1 MPLIVGDSAYVLSD
15 WLMKLYTDNGNLTQ
29 KQVNFNEILSMTRA
43 VVENAYGRLKGRFRS
58 IAKRLDLNVETV
70 CLVIA
75 ACCVLHNFCEVMGE
89 DFNEKWLQGVQLHP
103 GFFPN
108 RPKPRTKQECCTH
121 QISLQDIF
129 IVITVRIASHADIR
143 LARQA
148 ISPDLPNKRMCG
160 KRMFARES
168 NKQNKTK
175 TLWTNRNF

>member
-1 MPLIVGDSAYVLSD
+1 MPLIVGESAYVLSD

-43 VVENAYGRLKGRFRS
+43 VVEGRFRS

-70 CLVIA
+70 YLVIA

-103 GFFPN
+103 GFFPINPNQGQN
-108 RPKPRTKQECCTH
+108 RNAVAIRLAF
-121 QISLQDIF
+121 I
-129 IVITVRIASHADIR
+129 IVITVRIASHADIC

-148 ISPDLPNKRMCG
+148 ISPDLPNKRLCG